1 MVRFAAAV
9 TALLFTAS
17 TVDAATGVR
26 GKDVADERDLR
37 RSVRSLRCVM
47 FCIYGL
53 KNALANVKTNP
64 FFA

>member
-37 RSVRSLRCVM
+37 KSVRSLLCDV
-47 FCIYGL
+47 FYGL
-53 KNALANVKTNP
+53 EEIL
-64 FFA
+64 